1 MIIYQQSK
9 LQFLQDVLH
18 DRIAD
23 YIHDG
28 FQRALHRR
36 TSPMEVTSW
45 RNSMLYMKSVLEDAE
60 IPDDRGVAIEYQIPH
75 SAKRLDLLITGR
87 SDEGNENLVIVELK
101 QWSEL
106 EVTDKDAIVKS
117 FVGRGIQE
125 LPHPS
130 YQAWSYASLLSN
142 FNATIESDAIGLHP
156 CAYLH
161 NMVDGRSLRDA
172 RYKEHLTRA
181 PAFISG
187 EAVRLR
193 EFIKRHVKH
202 GDDADLLYRIENG
215 KIRPSKMLADSLASM
230 IKGKPE
236 FVLIDEQKVVY
247 ETAIDMA
254 RAATPKRRQVLVVR
268 GGPGTGKSVV
278 AINLLVELTRLGQ
291 VVQYV
296 SKNAAPRTVYEA
308 KLTGTVKK
316 TAISN
321 MFRGSGAF
329 IEAKNCALQTLIVD
343 EAHRLN
349 KKSGLYGNLGENQV
363 KEIIAS
369 SCCSIF
375 FIDEDQRI
383 DLADIG
389 QIAEIRKFAA
399 EYAANVVELELPS
412 QFRCGGSDGY
422 IAWLDDLLGIR
433 PTANTDADNHSYDF
447 RVLDCPSKLRD
458 LICERNRLANKARL
472 VAGYCWEWKSK
483 KDSNAFDIEFPGTD
497 FQMQWNL
504 TKDGSLWIVEENSV
518 SQVGCIHTCQG
529 LELDYVGVII
539 GPDLVY
545 RDGAVV
551 ANPAGRDRRDKTI
564 KGWKKLIKADPA
576 EAAHRTESIIKNTYR
591 TLMTRGMKGCYV
603 YATDPALRN
612 YLRSRTE
619 RPHQEG

>member
-9 LQFLQDVLH
+9 SRFLHDVLH
-18 DRIAD
+18 DKIAD

-36 TSPMEVTSW
+36 TSPQEVTSW
-45 RNSMLYMKSVLEDAE
+45 RNSMLYMKSVLEDAD
-60 IPDDRGVAIEYQIPH
+60 IPDDCGVAIEYQIPH

-87 SDEGNENLVIVELK
+87 DSQGHENLVIVELK
-101 QWSEL
+101 QWSAL
-106 EVTDKDAIVKS
+106 EATDKDAIVRS

-130 YQAWSYASLLSN
+130 YQAWSYASLLTN

-161 NMVDGRSLRDA
+161 NLVDGTSLLDA
-172 RYKEHLTRA
+172 RYKEHLARA

-187 EAVRLR
+187 QAVRLR
-193 EFIKRHVKH
+193 EFIKQHVKY

-215 KIRPSKMLADSLASM
+215 KIRPSKMLADSLTSM
-230 IKGKPE
+230 LKGKPE

-254 RAATPKRRQVLVVR
+254 RAATPRKRQILIVR

-308 KLTGTVKK
+308 KLTGTLKK

-321 MFRGSGAF
+321 MFRGSGSF
-329 IEAKNCALQTLIVD
+329 IEAKHGALQTLIVD

-363 KEIIAS
+363 KEIIAA

-399 EYAANVVELELPS
+399 EYGANVVELELPS

-433 PTANTDADNHSYDF
+433 PTANTSADSHTYDF

-458 LICERNRLANKARL
+458 LICERNQLANKARL

-483 KDSNAFDIEFPGTD
+483 KNPHAFDIEFPGTD

-545 RDGAVV
+545 RDGAIV
-551 ANPAGRDRRDKTI
+551 ANPAGRDRRDKTM
-564 KGWKKLIKADPA
+564 KGWKKLTKSDSE
-576 EAAHRTESIIKNTYR
+576 EAARRTEAIIKNTYR

-603 YATDPALRN
+603 YATDPALRS
-612 YLRSRTE
+612 YLAARL
-619 RPHQEG
+619 